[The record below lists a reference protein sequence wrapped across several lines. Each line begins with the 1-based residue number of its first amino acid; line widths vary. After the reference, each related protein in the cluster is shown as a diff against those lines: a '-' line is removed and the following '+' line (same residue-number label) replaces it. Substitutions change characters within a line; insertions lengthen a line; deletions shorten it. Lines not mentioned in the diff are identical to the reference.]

1 MEPTFKLIATGIQ
14 PNLDSEIVRKRFG
27 ELIHGDFSEIEKIF
41 HRIRTKDPVVLAE
54 DIPQE
59 KSGNLLRKLN
69 EIGLICRL
77 EPMQLMLVPID
88 TVDENTPPYLC
99 PACGHKQPPKPDGS
113 DICERCGVVGRNY
126 EAVSEYKMALNAER
140 ERLRTMVNRQ
150 KMDKLNKAKERSQRI
165 QEKLQEDMI
174 ERARRQA
181 EKELSI
187 TLWDKIRERLRVKP
201 HFFIPIVS
209 SVVLVTIGIGFLVW
223 KMEIS
228 DSQNVAA
235 NTADGLPSKLQIQ
248 ITPPPGLEVKVGGNT
263 SRLVNVNNSDTNSTL
278 SGTSPSTGAN
288 NAANPGKGSAQL
300 INFNKVVLDSSAS
313 TKTPNSAQTMAATG
327 RLHLLIAL
335 AHYQVEIGDLT
346 IATQSLEHANTLLEE
361 VKRSDPKTTLPDT
374 INRNRAEIMA
384 AIAYR
389 YYKKKDSSS
398 AQVQWHG
405 AMELANNIVAPN
417 ERAQAFAS
425 IGRTLQETTPATAD
439 SYLNRATNSARAISD
454 PAIRAIALSAIASDL
469 SHLDQ
474 SQQAKTLFAQV
485 ATDISSITDTDKRL
499 VVQCAV
505 ARYYAEAGDNAL
517 SQELLKQIAGQ
528 SKKADVLLECDYQ
541 QADARSAIARNLAKS
556 GDALNAQ
563 KEFTAVLDQ
572 IVRFQDTE
580 TRARAMLYLARSLA
594 EVGDFESA
602 ARIAAAA
609 LHGSGIDPSG
619 NSKLAT
625 R

>member
-27 ELIHGDFSEIEKIF
+27 ELIQGDFSEIEKIF

-59 KSGNLLRKLN
+59 KSGNLLKKLN

-140 ERLRTMVNRQ
+140 ERLRTIVNRE
-150 KMDKLNKAKERSQRI
+150 KMEKLNKAKERSQRI

-201 HFFIPIVS
+201 HFFIPIFS
-209 SVVLVTIGIGFLVW
+209 SVVLIAAGIGFLVW
-223 KMEIS
+223 KMEIP

-235 NTADGLPSKLQIQ
+235 NTASGTPSKLQIQ
-248 ITPPPGLEVKVGGNT
+248 ITPPPGLEVTVAGSEARLAQDT
-263 SRLVNVNNSDTNSTL
+263 SNGTNSAL
-278 SGTSPSTGAN
+278 PGASPSAGATN
-288 NAANPGKGSAQL
+288 VASPGKGSTQL
-300 INFNKVVLDSSAS
+300 ISFNKVALDSSAS
-313 TKTPNSAQTMAATG
+313 TKTPNTAQTIAATG

-335 AHYQVEIGDLT
+335 ARYQVETGDLT
-346 IATQSLEHANTLLEE
+346 AAVQSLEHVNTLLEE

-374 INRNRAEIMA
+374 INRNRAEILA
-384 AIAYR
+384 TIAYR
-389 YYKKKDSSS
+389 YHKKKESLP
-398 AQVQWHG
+398 AQTQWHES
-405 AMELANNIVAPN
+405 MELANAIVAPN

-439 SYLNRATNSARAISD
+439 SYLNRAIDSAQALKD
-454 PAIRAIALSAIASDL
+454 PAIRSITLSAIASDL
-469 SHLDQ
+469 SNIGQ
-474 SQQAKTLFAQV
+474 NQQAKALFAQA
-485 ATDISSITDTDKRL
+485 ATDIPAITDTDKRL
-499 VVQCAV
+499 AVQCAV
-505 ARYYAEAGDNAL
+505 AKYYAEAGDNAPA
-517 SQELLKQIAGQ
+517 QELLKQIPGR

-541 QADARSAIARNLAKS
+541 QASARSAIARNLARS

-572 IVRFQDTE
+572 TVRFQDTE
-580 TRARAMLYLARSLA
+580 TRARAMLYLARSLVEA
-594 EVGDFESA
+594 GDSESA
-602 ARIAAAA
+602 ARIAAVAI
-609 LHGSGIDPSG
+609 HDSGVDSSG
-619 NSKLAT
+619 NSKVTT

>member
-1 MEPTFKLIATGIQ
+1 
-14 PNLDSEIVRKRFG
+14 
-27 ELIHGDFSEIEKIF
+27 
-41 HRIRTKDPVVLAE
+41 
-54 DIPQE
+54 
-59 KSGNLLRKLN
+59 
-69 EIGLICRL
+69 
-77 EPMQLMLVPID
+77 
-88 TVDENTPPYLC
+88 
-99 PACGHKQPPKPDGS
+99 
-113 DICERCGVVGRNY
+113 
-126 EAVSEYKMALNAER
+126 
-140 ERLRTMVNRQ
+140 MVNRQ

-288 NAANPGKGSAQL
+288 NAVNPGKGSAQL

-346 IATQSLEHANTLLEE
+346 VATQSLEHANTLLEE

-609 LHGSGIDPSG
+609 LHDSGIDPSG